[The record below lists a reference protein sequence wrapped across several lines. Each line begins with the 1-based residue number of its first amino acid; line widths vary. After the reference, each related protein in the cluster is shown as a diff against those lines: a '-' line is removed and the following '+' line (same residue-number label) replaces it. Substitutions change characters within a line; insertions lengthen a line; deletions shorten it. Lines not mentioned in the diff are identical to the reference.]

1 MTRLRFKIKNKNLV
15 DIEKLKQVNL
25 VKGIVWNGSELQ
37 IVIGQDVYKVKDE
50 VIKLNDYSIAIKNKL
65 VYKNENVSF
74 IRKLLAMLSGIMVKI
89 IPIMVGT
96 GLIQAIIAIL
106 IQTNVMPNIIFNE
119 IQQEGI
125 LITKAGIGW
134 VILFIIGVSSNYFMG
149 IMIAVS
155 AANYFKLEGLM
166 GVSLGVILCSPL
178 LFGDG
183 GRLGMGNDFLI
194 FDFGNINTGNPIL
207 DEITKIRV
215 NTMNTKIFVIIAAI
229 YTAKKLD
236 TWLKTVIPVALELM
250 FRPFI
255 VIILICPLTF
265 FGYGIIWN
273 FFETLFGSLIFYM
286 GKIPL
291 GVGVGIFVA
300 MWQVA
305 VIFGLHMVLGIISM
319 IDHLANG
326 GQSVYGIAGS
336 ISVWSQVG
344 ALIGVILITQN
355 AKLKKE
361 AIGMLPAGFLG
372 ITEPILYG
380 INLPKKRPLISR
392 SSSFIYSR
400 SICQSFKCN

>member
-1 MTRLRFKIKNKNLV
+1 
-15 DIEKLKQVNL
+15 
-25 VKGIVWNGSELQ
+25 
-37 IVIGQDVYKVKDE
+37 
-50 VIKLNDYSIAIKNKL
+50 
-65 VYKNENVSF
+65 
-74 IRKLLAMLSGIMVKI
+74 
-89 IPIMVGT
+89 MVGT

-119 IQQEGI
+119 IKQEGV
-125 LITKAGIGW
+125 LITKANIGW

-155 AANYFKLEGLM
+155 AADYFKLEGLI
-166 GVSLGVILCSPL
+166 GVALGVILCSPL

-183 GRLGMGNDFLI
+183 CRLGMGNDFLI

-236 TWLKTVIPVALELM
+236 TWLKRVIPVALELM

-255 VIILICPLTF
+255 IIILVVPLSF

-392 SSSFIYSR
+392 SSCFICSR
-400 SICQSFKCN
+400 SFCKSFKCN